1 MTMLAALERAY
12 RWMPDAPR
20 PGFAMAKIGVVVEL
34 DPEGSVVAVAPMKQT
49 TGKKQVAR
57 PMSVPA
63 PVKRTAGIKPNSF
76 WDKTSYVLGV
86 TAGAGKR
93 TAEEHAAF
101 IEHHRDLI
109 GESDDPGLRALLRFL
124 EGWSPERFEEAGFSE
139 DIKDENVIFA
149 LEGERRKGVYIHD
162 RPAAQALLK
171 RGAEGEGA
179 LCLVTGERGQVA
191 RLHPSIKGVWG
202 GQTAGGAIVSFNL
215 DAFESYGH
223 AQGDNAP
230 VSEAAAEAYVGALN
244 RFLANGSGHRMQ
256 IGDASVAFW
265 AEAPTDL
272 TDREERQNV
281 ERLAEKT
288 FAAMLSEEDKRDQE
302 AEDAAE
308 AKRVGDALNR
318 IRHAKA
324 DRSGGPIVPDISDE
338 TRFYVLGLSPNA
350 ARISVRFWLDTSF
363 GALAESY
370 RRFVSDMA
378 IEPPDRRGAGSLYWH
393 LRETAVLGKSDNVAP
408 NLAGEWARAILAGT
422 PYPLTL
428 LNTVLMRIRAD
439 GEVNGRRASILKAV
453 LIRNFGFTER
463 EAPVGL
469 DRDNRR
475 KGYLLGRLFAVYEQA
490 QSAALGR
497 SVNSTIKDK
506 FYGSASAQPRKVF
519 PILDSGS
526 ANHLSKLGKVRPGQR
541 TNLEK
546 EIAEIMEKMAPGE
559 TPADDPFPATLP
571 AAEQALFGLG
581 YYHQRSAFF
590 ARKETTDQEPDAA

>member
-20 PGFAMAKIGVVVEL
+20 SGFAMAKIGVVVGLNEDGTIATISSL
-34 DPEGSVVAVAPMKQT
+34 KEKV
-49 TGKKQVAR
+49 GKKEVAR
-57 PMSVPA
+57 SLAVPA
-63 PVKRTAGIKPNSF
+63 AVKRTAGIKPNSF

-109 GESDDPGLRALLRFL
+109 GDSDDPGLRALLRFL

-139 DIKDENVIFA
+139 DMKDENVIFA

-171 RGAEGEGA
+171 SEVEGEGA
-179 LCLVTGERGQVA
+179 LCLVTGERGPIA

-265 AEAPTDL
+265 AEAPAEFEG
-272 TDREERQNV
+272 EEKRQV
-281 ERLAEKT
+281 EGRAEKA
-288 FAAMLSEEDKRDQE
+288 FATMLSDEDKRDQ
-302 AEDAAE
+302 AEEDDAE
-308 AKRVGDALNR
+308 AREVRDAL
-318 IRHAKA
+318 AKVRDAFRSQNAGSLGA
-324 DRSGGPIVPDISDE
+324 DVHPA

-378 IEPPDRRGAGSLYWH
+378 VEPLDRRGPGNLYWH
-393 LRETAVLGKSDNVAP
+393 LRETAVLGKSDNIAP
-408 NLAGEWARAILAGT
+408 SLAGEWARAILSGT

-453 LIRNFGFTER
+453 LIRNFGFTEG

-475 KGYLLGRLFAVYEQA
+475 RGYLLGRLFAVYEQA

-497 SVNSTIKDK
+497 NVNATIKDK

-546 EIAEIMEKMAPGE
+546 EIAEIMEKMEPGE

-581 YYHQRSAFF
+581 YYHQRSVFF
-590 ARKETTDQEPDAA
+590 ARKETADQEPDAA

>member
-1 MTMLAALERAY
+1 
-12 RWMPDAPR
+12 
-20 PGFAMAKIGVVVEL
+20 
-34 DPEGSVVAVAPMKQT
+34 
-49 TGKKQVAR
+49 
-57 PMSVPA
+57 
-63 PVKRTAGIKPNSF
+63 
-76 WDKTSYVLGV
+76 
-86 TAGAGKR
+86 
-93 TAEEHAAF
+93 
-101 IEHHRDLI
+101 
-109 GESDDPGLRALLRFL
+109 
-124 EGWSPERFEEAGFSE
+124 
-139 DIKDENVIFA
+139 
-149 LEGERRKGVYIHD
+149 
-162 RPAAQALLK
+162 
-171 RGAEGEGA
+171 
-179 LCLVTGERGQVA
+179 
-191 RLHPSIKGVWG
+191 
-202 GQTAGGAIVSFNL
+202 
-215 DAFESYGH
+215 
-223 AQGDNAP
+223 
-230 VSEAAAEAYVGALN
+230 
-244 RFLANGSGHRMQ
+244 
-256 IGDASVAFW
+256 
-265 AEAPTDL
+265 
-272 TDREERQNV
+272 
-281 ERLAEKT
+281 
-288 FAAMLSEEDKRDQE
+288 
-302 AEDAAE
+302 
-308 AKRVGDALNR
+308 
-318 IRHAKA
+318 
-324 DRSGGPIVPDISDE
+324 
-338 TRFYVLGLSPNA
+338 
-350 ARISVRFWLDTSF
+350 
-363 GALAESY
+363 
-370 RRFVSDMA
+370 MA

-490 QSAALGR
+490 QRAALGR

-559 TPADDPFPATLP
+559 TPAEDPFPATLP